1 MERKILYIAALFPLI
16 ACTILAN
23 HQEAVII
30 LLIVLIMISASIMT
44 RVRDELK
51 EEDERKISILTIP
64 SCFVTLAY
72 LFDTVITKFKNL
84 DSAITA
90 YALILFFIDYISLY
104 SRYNKLRDKKNK

>member
-1 MERKILYIAALFPLI
+1 
-16 ACTILAN
+16 
-23 HQEAVII
+23 
-30 LLIVLIMISASIMT
+30 MT

-51 EEDERKISILTIP
+51 EEDESKISILTIP

-90 YALILFFIDYISLY
+90 YALILFFVDYISLY